1 MNGASPHGKKQAMM
15 RMREALGARHVG
27 GDEAITTRIG
37 AVALPLGFILLLQAK
52 GPRNGEASEQPR
64 VTFDRVIAELRN
76 HHFAVLSTVDE
87 DGTPHAAGVTYGTA
101 YAGRDLVLYVM
112 TRRHLRKARNIS
124 SDPRVALVVPIE
136 HRVLRFL
143 PPATIQLHGRAEIL
157 DWTDEAGTEVFRSFW
172 LGRRILAAYQASHG
186 RGETRI
192 CFLKIVVDPVITT
205 YMVGVSV
212 WELWRRME
220 RGAARVLVPTDQAPP
235 VPVVEHEYVPT
246 ARGAATLSR
255 TRACRPVRPAGHPR
269 AC

>member
-1 MNGASPHGKKQAMM
+1 MNGASPHGKDQAMM

-37 AVALPLGFILLLQAK
+37 AVALPLGLFLLLQAK
-52 GPRNGEASEQPR
+52 DPRNGEASEQPR
-64 VTFDRVIAELRN
+64 ATFDRVLAELRN

-87 DGTPHAAGVTYGTA
+87 DETPHAAGVTYGTA

-112 TRRHLRKARNIS
+112 TRRHLRKARDIS
-124 SDPRVALVVPIE
+124 RNPRVALVVPIE

-157 DWTDEAGTEVFRSFW
+157 DWTDDAGTDVFRGFW
-172 LGRRILAAYQASHG
+172 LGRRILAAYQTAQR
-186 RGETRI
+186 RGEIRI

-205 YMVGVSV
+205 YMVGVSA
-212 WELWRRME
+212 WELRRRME
-220 RGAARVLVPTDQAPP
+220 RGAARVLVPTDLPPP
-235 VPVVEHEYVPT
+235 VPVIEHEHVPT
-246 ARGAATLSR
+246 ARLAATLSH
-255 TRACRPVRPAGHPR
+255 TRACRPVRRAGRRR